1 MIFLDGAGNEVSF
14 FAEGG
19 GRIDMVTDNLPNFA
33 LWQKP
38 GAPFLC
44 LEPWHGT
51 APFNDGGDAL
61 ETRNGALHLPPGES
75 TSFRMDITITAA

>member
-1 MIFLDGAGNEVSF
+1 MIFVEGAGIEVSF
-14 FAEGG
+14 SAAGG

-38 GAPFLC
+38 GAPFLS

-51 APFNDGGDAL
+51 APFNDSGDAL
-61 ETRNGALHLPPGES
+61 ETRNGALHLPAGAS
-75 TSFRMDITITAA
+75 TSFRMDITIIAA